1 MISERGLKSGTTIY
15 DRYVVE
21 DVLGEGGFGITYLA
35 VEQDSG
41 EQVAVKEY
49 FPLRLAVRQRENGE
63 LSVAVGNKAEYERG
77 KARFINEASIL
88 KEFGYLQGIVRVWDC
103 FEANHTAYIVM
114 DYIDG
119 VTLREYIS
127 GHGSMDYAELMEML
141 SPILKS
147 LVTLHRHGVIHRDI
161 SPDNLM
167 IGMDNHMYLIDFGAA
182 KEMERETTTVLLKA
196 GYAPPEQYLHDGEL
210 GAWTDVY
217 ALCATIYTALCGK
230 APADAVARLQGK
242 DLLPLSGQGVK
253 LAKWQ
258 WDAIAK
264 GMSMRAAERFRDVGA
279 LYDALTAAPTD
290 EELPTA
296 AGGEIEPQIQ
306 EELQKLNKSGGILP
320 TGRRKH
326 RGRLA
331 MTMVLAVC
339 IVSAAVYF
347 GTGLQGD
354 GKLNLSGWSV
364 YPPAAEEED
373 TADGMEDTADS
384 EETEAAAGS
393 EETKAA
399 ADGNG
404 IAGTADKEEQQA
416 ASEEIPRLCRMP
428 DVAGLNQDTAA
439 ARIAS
444 IDKVIKV
451 RIIRQYSDSVARDTV
466 IAQNVA
472 PDTQYNEGAIEEI
485 VLTVSDG
492 AKPAAQA
499 DKKTAAGKTKS
510 EQDSYQVESD
520 GNEAVDFYLN
530 D

>member
-1 MISERGLKSGTTIY
+1 MISERGLKPGTTIY
-15 DRYVVE
+15 DGYVVK

-35 VEQDSG
+35 VEQDG
-41 EQVAVKEY
+41 GRQFAVKEY
-49 FPLRLAVRQRENGE
+49 FPLQLAVRQRENGE
-63 LSVAVGNKAEYERG
+63 LSVAAGDRAEYERG
-77 KARFINEASIL
+77 KARFINEAAIL
-88 KEFGYLQGIVRVWDC
+88 KEFRYLQGIVRVWDY

-127 GHGSMDYAELMEML
+127 SHGSMDYAELMEML

-167 IGMDNHMYLIDFGAA
+167 IGMDNQMYLIDFGAA
-182 KEMERETTTVLLKA
+182 KEVGRKTTTVLLKA
-196 GYAPPEQYLHDGEL
+196 GYAPPEQYLHDGAL

-217 ALCATIYTALCGK
+217 ALCATIYTALGGK

-253 LAKWQ
+253 IAKWQ
-258 WDAIAK
+258 WNAIAK

-279 LYDALTAAPTD
+279 LYDALTTAPTD
-290 EELPTA
+290 EDLPTV

-306 EELQKLNKSGGILP
+306 EKLQKLNKTGGILR
-320 TGRRKH
+320 TGKRKRRVW
-326 RGRLA
+326 LA
-331 MTMVLAVC
+331 MVLAVC
-339 IVSAAVYF
+339 LVFAAVYF
-347 GTGLQGD
+347 GVGQRD
-354 GKLNLSGWSV
+354 GWRWYPSGGSD
-364 YPPAAEEED
+364 YPPAVADEDTEDGMKDTAGSAKAED
-373 TADGMEDTADS
+373 TADRTGTKDT
-384 EETEAAAGS
+384 
-393 EETKAA
+393 

-404 IAGTADKEEQQA
+404 ISGTADKEEQQVT
-416 ASEEIPRLCRMP
+416 SEETPRLCRMP
-428 DVAGLNQDTAA
+428 DVAGLNQEAA
-439 ARIAS
+439 VARISS
-444 IDKVIKV
+444 IDNVIRV
-451 RIIRQYSDSVARDTV
+451 RITRQYSDSVARDAV

-510 EQDSYQVESD
+510 KQDSYHVESD
-520 GNEAVDFYLN
+520 GNEAVDFYL
-530 D
+530 DD